1 MNDGPERASTTL
13 GQIARVVDGEL
24 CGDPNVVVY
33 DVTHDS
39 RAVVDRSLFVAIRGK
54 QADGNAFVAEAVAR
68 GACAVASERVRP
80 DGCEIP
86 WIRVVDARV
95 ALARAA
101 ATVHHY
107 PSRELKLVGITGTN
121 GKTTTT
127 YLVAS
132 IAEAAG
138 DPCAML
144 STVEYRIG
152 AERIAAERTTLEA
165 SDTQRYLRRA
175 VERGCRAAVMECSSI
190 AIELHRCDEL
200 EFAVAVFTNLS
211 RDHLD
216 FHGTMES
223 YWAAKRRLFEGLS
236 GGPPRAA
243 VVNLDDERGA
253 ELARDLAQAG
263 RRVITYSVAHQA
275 DITARDIALSLDGM
289 SFVLETPAGRTP
301 VRSPLV
307 GQPHVYNTLA
317 AVGAGLALGYDLEA
331 IRQGIERCT
340 GAPGRFERVAH
351 AEDFAVIVDYA
362 HTDDA
367 LANVL
372 RTARALARGRVIV
385 VFGCG
390 GDRDRTKRAPMGRTA
405 AELADLVI
413 VTSDNPRTEDP
424 EAIIAEI
431 EVGLR
436 QVGKPYEKIADRREA
451 IWRAIELAKPGD
463 VVIIAGKGHED
474 YQIVGTQKVHF
485 DDREVAR
492 EALLRRSGGR

>member
-1 MNDGPERASTTL
+1 MNDGLGKSSATL
-13 GQIARVVDGEL
+13 GQIARVVGGEL
-24 CGDPNVVVY
+24 CGDPAIVVR

-39 RAVVDRSLFVAIRGK
+39 RMVSDQSLFVAIRGQ
-54 QADGNAFVAEAVAR
+54 QADGNAFVSEAIAR
-68 GACAVASERVRP
+68 GACAVVSELASP
-80 DGCEIP
+80 AGCEVA
-86 WIRVVDARV
+86 WVRVKDARV
-95 ALARAA
+95 ALAKAA
-101 ATVHHY
+101 ATVHHH

-132 IAEAAG
+132 IAEASG

-200 EFAVAVFTNLS
+200 EFAAAVFTNFS

-223 YWAAKRRLFEGLS
+223 YWSAKRRLFEGLS
-236 GGPPRAA
+236 GGPPRVA

-253 ELARDLAQAG
+253 ELARDLARAG
-263 RRVITYSVAHQA
+263 TPIITYAVERNA
-275 DITARDIALSLDGM
+275 DVTARDVTISLDGM
-289 SFVLETPAGRTP
+289 SFSLETPAGRTT
-301 VRSPLV
+301 VSSPLV

-317 AVGAGLALGYDLEA
+317 AVGAGLALGYELNS
-331 IRQGIERCT
+331 IRRGIEKCA

-362 HTDDA
+362 HTEDA

-405 AELADLVI
+405 AELADLVV

-436 QVGKPYEKIADRREA
+436 QVSELYEKIPDRREA
-451 IWRAIELAKPGD
+451 ILRAIALAKPGD

-474 YQIVGTQKVHF
+474 YQIIGRQKVHF

-492 EALLRRSGGR
+492 EALKQRSGKG